1 MNLEPDKEVKIEVTQ
16 CQCDFMKKG
25 DSLYLKG
32 PMIDKDKSDSICL
45 TALIAI
51 YPWVMT
57 SRFGVESKN
66 LDFDRGCYKVWC
78 PEKLVE
84 FSIRTIKNP

>member
-16 CQCDFMKKG
+16 CQCDLMKKG
-25 DSLYLKG
+25 DCLYING
-32 PMIDKDKSDSICL
+32 PMIDKDKSDSICV
-45 TALIAI
+45 TALTAI

-57 SRFGVESKN
+57 ARFGVESKN
-66 LDFDRGCYKVWC
+66 LEFNQGCYKVWC

-84 FSIRTIKNP
+84 FSIKAIKNP

>member
-1 MNLEPDKEVKIEVTQ
+1 MN
-16 CQCDFMKKG
+16 KG
-25 DSLYLKG
+25 DYLYLNG

-66 LDFDRGCYKVWC
+66 LEFDQGCYKVWC

-84 FSIRTIKNP
+84 FSIRTIKSP

>member
-1 MNLEPDKEVKIEVTQ
+1 MHLEPDKEVKIEVTQ
-16 CQCDFMKKG
+16 CDCDLMKKG
-25 DSLYLKG
+25 DCLYLNG
-32 PMIDKDKSDSICL
+32 PLINKDKSDTICV

-57 SRFGVESKN
+57 ARFGVESKK
-66 LDFDRGCYKVWC
+66 LEYDRGCYTVWC

-84 FSIRTIKNP
+84 FSIRSV

>member
-1 MNLEPDKEVKIEVTQ
+1 MYLEPNKEVKIEVTQ
-16 CQCDFMKKG
+16 CECDLMKKG
-25 DSLYLKG
+25 DCLYLKG
-32 PMIDKDKSDSICL
+32 PMIDKNKSDAICV

-57 SRFGVESKN
+57 ARFGVESKN
-66 LDFDRGCYKVWC
+66 LEFDQGGYKVWC

-84 FSIRTIKNP
+84 FSIGTV